1 LAAALKSASGSIMD
15 VEVNDDVNI
24 GVPEL
29 LDFLSDAPAL
39 APLTTP
45 IVPRAP
51 PRPNASVSSAPKVFT
66 VEADIVF

>member
-15 VEVNDDVNI
+15 VEVNDGVDI

-39 APLTTP
+39 APLTSP

-51 PRPNASVSSAPKVFT
+51 PRPNASVSSDPKVFT